1 MGSRGPAQETTPAAG
16 REPIPRAG
24 VRGLIGWPLSEGLL
38 LRAVA
43 AVFGTWTALTLAYLA
58 GLEGLYDLRYA
69 LSLLPPGG
77 RALTTGLVTTL
88 ALMAVVIPIGFSLGF
103 TFGWARTSH
112 SWFPR
117 ALAAT
122 YVEFFRGMPPIVLI
136 AFAFLITIVILRGND
151 RVDVFPFATSV
162 SVLALAAHSGAYQA
176 EIVRAGILSV
186 PATQIEAGESIG
198 LSRSTIL
205 TRITLPQMFRVSLPA
220 LGNELAWMVHIEPSV
235 PMVMA
240 SSIGMTSA
248 PRDSPT
254 ITRSGLQ
261 RSAQRTSS
269 AMGMAPSPSTLGS
282 RSWNGTTWGWR
293 SVKR

>member
-1 MGSRGPAQETTPAAG
+1 
-16 REPIPRAG
+16 
-24 VRGLIGWPLSEGLL
+24 
-38 LRAVA
+38 
-43 AVFGTWTALTLAYLA
+43 VFGTWTALTLAYLA

-220 LGNELAWMVHIEPSV
+220 LGNELASLIKDTSLLSTIGALDLTFQGKNLSAVLVVGGGNIDLVIVIWVEIALLYFVITFVVTRTLQAIEKMYRV
-235 PMVMA
+235 P
-240 SSIGMTSA
+240 
-248 PRDSPT
+248 
-254 ITRSGLQ
+254 GLEA
-261 RSAQRTSS
+261 AQ
-269 AMGMAPSPSTLGS
+269 L
-282 RSWNGTTWGWR
+282 
-293 SVKR
+293 

>member
-1 MGSRGPAQETTPAAG
+1 M
-16 REPIPRAG
+16 
-24 VRGLIGWPLSEGLL
+24 
-38 LRAVA
+38 
-43 AVFGTWTALTLAYLA
+43 FGTWTALTLAYLA

-176 EIVRAGILSV
+176 EIVRAGILSADPHHPPPDV
-186 PATQIEAGESIG
+186 PGLPPRARERAGVPDQG
-198 LSRSTIL
+198 HVAPLHDWGARPH
-205 TRITLPQMFRVSLPA
+205 LPRKEPFR
-220 LGNELAWMVHIEPSV
+220 G
-235 PMVMA
+235 
-240 SSIGMTSA
+240 
-248 PRDSPT
+248 PRDGRREH
-254 ITRSGLQ
+254 RSRHRHLGRDRPPVLCDHV
-261 RSAQRTSS
+261 RRDKD
-269 AMGMAPSPSTLGS
+269 APGD
-282 RSWNGTTWGWR
+282 
-293 SVKR
+293 